1 MANLYKGMAGSP
13 ITSLSAAITSTQTSI
28 TVDNGAVLPDAPNI
42 CTIAGDNAQIE
53 TILYTAKSGDVL
65 SSITRGVEGT
75 AKAWSKG
82 TKIARYFTAYDQN
95 GVIAELDKKASKAE
109 LADTSIIESGSNAN
123 GDYVMFG
130 DGMQICMG
138 KTSVDGEFDGKL
150 KWGSLYYLD
159 APVMDYPKPFI
170 SNPYV
175 IPVSFT
181 ALGLLLYTYDSVT
194 VTRTPIIE
202 LVRPTTNPKVPITIG
217 YVAIGR
223 WK

>member
-13 ITSLSAAITSTQTSI
+13 ITSLSAAITSTQTNV
-28 TVDNGAVLPDAPNI
+28 TVDNGGALPDAPNI
-42 CTIAGDNAQIE
+42 CTIVGDNAQIE

-65 SSITRGVEGT
+65 SSVTRGAEGT
-75 AKAWSKG
+75 AKAWDKG
-82 TKIARYFTAYDQN
+82 TKVARYFTAYDQDALIS
-95 GVIAELDKKASKAE
+95 GAIV
-109 LADTSIIESGSNAN
+109 ESGSNAN
-123 GDYVMFG
+123 GNYIKWG
-130 DGMQICMG
+130 DGTQICMG

-181 ALGLLLYTYDSVT
+181 TLGLLLYTYGSAT

-202 LVRPTTNPKVPITIG
+202 LVRPTTNPKAPITIG

>member
-1 MANLYKGMAGSP
+1 
-13 ITSLSAAITSTQTSI
+13 
-28 TVDNGAVLPDAPNI
+28 
-42 CTIAGDNAQIE
+42 
-53 TILYTAKSGDVL
+53 
-65 SSITRGVEGT
+65 
-75 AKAWSKG
+75 
-82 TKIARYFTAYDQN
+82 
-95 GVIAELDKKASKAE
+95 
-109 LADTSIIESGSNAN
+109 
-123 GDYVMFG
+123 MFG

-181 ALGLLLYTYDSVT
+181 TLGLLLYTYGSVT

>member
-28 TVDNGAVLPDAPNI
+28 TVDNGSALPDAPNI
-42 CTIAGDNAQIE
+42 CTIVGDSAQIE

-65 SSITRGVEGT
+65 SSVTRGVEGT
-75 AKAWSKG
+75 AKAWDKG
-82 TKIARYFTAYDQN
+82 TKVARYFTAYDQDALIS
-95 GVIAELDKKASKAE
+95 GAIV
-109 LADTSIIESGSNAN
+109 ESGSNAN
-123 GDYVMFG
+123 GNYIKWG
-130 DGMQICMG
+130 DGTQICMG

-181 ALGLLLYTYDSVT
+181 TLGLLLYTYGSAT

-202 LVRPTTNPKVPITIG
+202 LVRPTTNPKAPITIG